1 MTATSPRSVQ
11 PNTIP
16 QRRGPRLK
24 AVPRLIVIACLVFFH
39 QPTLAAYTATA
50 VTTNQPQSQ
59 FNSGAQANRAL
70 AAQAALHNCRQ
81 ALAVSN
87 PTNSVCELAF
97 MDDQPVAAA
106 ATIRA
111 STDNAP
117 LYLWRFDSASATVF
131 IAGTVH
137 VLKEALHPLPRQ
149 FEQAYYQTEKLV
161 LEVDLS
167 RYPPAEVNAKT
178 LAYARLGDQSLRQVM
193 PAALY
198 DQLVQAGMTYGLP
211 VGQLQAYQPMLAF
224 QQLTLLGMAALGYEG
239 DFGVE
244 HVIGQLGQRG
254 REDILQ
260 LESLDF
266 QLNLLFNQPI
276 DTQLAVLDQALS
288 DLPELESSISQLM
301 TAYFQGNDDALL
313 AILTAQTGDH
323 PLAKAFNDQLIDQRN
338 RGMAKKIAGYL
349 ETPHSYLVLVGAGHL
364 VGPSSII
371 AELARAGI
379 HGQRIGA
386 DQSIHHPVH
395 YPKHHSTHHREH

>member
-1 MTATSPRSVQ
+1 
-11 PNTIP
+11 
-16 QRRGPRLK
+16 
-24 AVPRLIVIACLVFFH
+24 
-39 QPTLAAYTATA
+39 
-50 VTTNQPQSQ
+50 
-59 FNSGAQANRAL
+59 
-70 AAQAALHNCRQ
+70 
-81 ALAVSN
+81 
-87 PTNSVCELAF
+87 

-224 QQLTLLGMAALGYEG
+224 
-239 DFGVE
+239 
-244 HVIGQLGQRG
+244 
-254 REDILQ
+254 
-260 LESLDF
+260 S
-266 QLNLLFNQPI
+266 N
-276 DTQLAVLDQALS
+276 
-288 DLPELESSISQLM
+288 
-301 TAYFQGNDDALL
+301 
-313 AILTAQTGDH
+313 
-323 PLAKAFNDQLIDQRN
+323 
-338 RGMAKKIAGYL
+338 
-349 ETPHSYLVLVGAGHL
+349 
-364 VGPSSII
+364 
-371 AELARAGI
+371 
-379 HGQRIGA
+379 
-386 DQSIHHPVH
+386 
-395 YPKHHSTHHREH
+395 